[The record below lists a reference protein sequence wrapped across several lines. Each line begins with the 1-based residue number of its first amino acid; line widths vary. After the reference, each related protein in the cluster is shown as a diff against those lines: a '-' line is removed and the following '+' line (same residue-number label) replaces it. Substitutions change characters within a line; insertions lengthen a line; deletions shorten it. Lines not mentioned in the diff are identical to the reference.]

1 MLRLC
6 ALAAVAM
13 LLLAACGPA
22 AEASPTPTRPPT
34 PLTGATP
41 PPTTTPTPAGPGA
54 TPAATPKPTPTAAP
68 AVPGTPQP
76 RYGGVLKF
84 STPADP
90 DRFDRLRN
98 ITGDTAV
105 RDAWDLVFS
114 KFIEFEWPKKGDASC
129 SRPLF
134 AHAAESWQ
142 WKGNTLEIKLRPGI
156 KFHPKAP
163 VNGRE
168 LTAEDAAW
176 SLNRAKAEQA
186 RFSEY
191 LDSVSEI
198 KAVDRYTLN
207 MVSQAPTLALLY
219 GVLASYY
226 GSTPTAKE
234 SAGKDGGW
242 DDPDRSWIGT
252 GPFMFKAWRP
262 GVKIT
267 LERNPSYFKP
277 GLPYLSGVEML
288 VLPDGAT
295 RMALLRSGVLEL
307 DTYKKSAVTVQAIQA
322 TNPDIRVSKCPATD
336 GIGTIQI
343 RNDLPPWTDVRV
355 RRALFLAIDQ
365 DAIIKSV
372 LQGEGFPSGAIL
384 HTMILG
390 LTSREDYP
398 PEVRKYL
405 YANPT
410 EAKKLLAEA
419 GFPNGFDTT
428 LEFTRYYGSPWN
440 EAAEAVQ
447 SMLNNAGIRAKL
459 VWLERGRYNAQRG
472 NQDALLISSAS
483 APEPWHRLVSY
494 PCDQEPGI
502 NRSRVCDR
510 EVTDK
515 LLKEFNLATDE
526 TRVKEIIRLLM
537 VRWVDQA
544 YFYSLPAPFYYLVGQ
559 PRLRNFDNGDGQGQY
574 ITPLFEQ
581 LWMAQ

>member
-1 MLRLC
+1 MQRRSFVLVSTVL
-6 ALAAVAM
+6 ALV
-13 LLLAACGPA
+13 LGTCGPA
-22 AEASPTPTRPPT
+22 VQATPTPTRSA
-34 PLTGATP
+34 ATP
-41 PPTTTPTPAGPGA
+41 VGVAPTPAPLGPGA
-54 TPAATPKPTPTAAP
+54 TPSPTPKPTPTAAP
-68 AVPGTPQP
+68 TPAGASQP
-76 RYGGVLKF
+76 RYGGVLKVTVP
-84 STPADP
+84 SDP
-90 DRFDRLRN
+90 DRFDRVRN
-98 ITGDTAV
+98 TTGDTAL
-105 RDAWDLVFS
+105 RDSWDLVFS
-114 KFIEFEWPKKGDASC
+114 KLVDSQWPAKGDASC

-134 AHAAESWQ
+134 ANAAESWQ

-176 SLNRAKAEQA
+176 SLSRAKVEQSNFA
-186 RFSEY
+186 EY
-191 LDSVSEI
+191 LNAVSEI

-207 MVSQAPTLALLY
+207 MVSQAPTLALSY
-219 GVLASYY
+219 GVLASYF

-267 LERNPSYFKP
+267 LERNPTYFKP

-288 VLPDGAT
+288 VLPDLST
-295 RMALLRSGVLEL
+295 RMALLRSGAL
-307 DTYKKSAVTVQAIQA
+307 DLDAGKKGAVTVQSIQT
-322 TNPDIRVSKCPATD
+322 TNPDIRVMRCPGTD

-343 RNDLPPWTDVRV
+343 RNDLAPWTDVRV

-384 HTMILG
+384 HTMPLG

-410 EAKKLLAEA
+410 EAKKLLTEA

-447 SMLNNAGIRAKL
+447 AMLSNAGIRAKL

-483 APEPWHRLVSY
+483 APEPWHVLVRY
-494 PCDQEPGI
+494 PCAQEPAV

-515 LLKEFNLATDE
+515 LVKDFSLSTDE
-526 TRVKEIIRLLM
+526 THIKDVIRQLM

-544 YFYSLPAPFYYLVGQ
+544 NFYALPAPFYYVSGQ
-559 PRLRNFDNGDGQGQY
+559 PWLRNFDNGDGQGQNL
-574 ITPLFEQ
+574 TPLFEQ
-581 LWMAQ
+581 LWTVK